1 MIIDCHSHAW
11 SRWPYQPPVPDTEYR
26 GRVEQLLFEMD
37 LNGVDQAVLICAQ
50 IEHNPENNAYVAEQV
65 SHHPSRLIQFAD
77 VDSAWSVTHHQPGAA
92 GRLLEVIRQF
102 PIRGFTHYLNEHDD
116 GAWLAS
122 KDGLEFFALANDHK
136 LIASLSCYPHQQAK
150 LREVARAFPSLPI
163 LCHHLGWLRV
173 GNASARE
180 NLNQVLESASCPN
193 IHIKISG
200 FAYASQLDWNFP
212 YHDTLELV
220 RVIYQHFGAQRLCWG
235 SDYPVVRFF
244 MTYRQAL
251 EVFRTHCDF
260 VSEEDKTWILGKT
273 FDGLMRSSL
282 TTQLE

>member
-1 MIIDCHSHAW
+1 MIIDTHSHAW
-11 SRWPYQPPVPDTEYR
+11 SRWPDQPPVPDEEHR
-26 GRVEQLLFEMD
+26 GRVEQLLHEMD
-37 LNGVDQAVLICAQ
+37 LNNVDQAVLICAQ

-65 SHHPSRLIQFAD
+65 ARHPARLIQFAD
-77 VDSAWSVTHHQPGAA
+77 VDSAWSATHQQPGAA

-122 KDGLEFFALANDHK
+122 KDGLAFFAVAAEHK
-136 LIASLSCYPHQQAK
+136 LIVSLSCYPHQQAK

-173 GNASARE
+173 GNASAQE
-180 NLNQVLESASCPN
+180 NLNQVLESATCPN
-193 IHIKISG
+193 IHIKVSG
-200 FAYASQLDWNFP
+200 FAYAAKLEWNFP

-220 RVIYQHFGAQRLCWG
+220 REIYKHFGAKRLCWG

-273 FDGLMRSSL
+273 FQGLMGVVMTAQS
-282 TTQLE
+282 E